1 MGFGIGAL
9 RRPIT
14 LISVSV
20 AVTLALTPLI
30 ATAQET
36 PPPAPAAEAA
46 PAPAGD
52 ASPAKT
58 DDAAP
63 KAEAAAPAG
72 EAAGT
77 EVDEKAK
84 ADREKAAAKPLPGAE
99 KINIVLLRE
108 THDRAPPLSLLDIAP
123 TDDGIAGAK
132 LAIQDNNTTGRFMK
146 QEFVLDVVT
155 SDKPE
160 ELVAEAVKRT
170 DAGTGFFVVDV
181 SPKTVLAIAD
191 ALKGKDAVVF
201 NAAAPDDDLRE
212 ENCRINV
219 KHTAPARSM
228 LTDALAQYMAWKRWA
243 KWFLIVGPQPED
255 KAFAE
260 ALKRSAKRF
269 GARIVEER
277 NFTYDPGG
285 RRTDGGFEQ
294 VQQQIPSFTQKAPEH
309 DVQVVADEGGLFGEY
324 FPYRT
329 WDAKPVIGT
338 AGLYPTSWHA
348 AMEQWGATQFQ
359 NRFKRL
365 AGRVMRSRD
374 YDVWV
379 AVRAV
384 GEAATRKKS
393 SSAKDLIAYMLTPEF
408 DLAAFKGQKLTFR
421 PWNGQLRQPIL
432 LATGKLPV
440 TVSPQ
445 PGFLHQVTELDTL
458 GIDKPETKCKAYTQ

>member
-14 LISVSV
+14 FISLS
-20 AVTLALTPLI
+20 AAMAFTYFPSM
-30 ATAQET
+30 AQET
-36 PPPAPAAEAA
+36 PPAAEQ
-46 PAPAGD
+46 G
-52 ASPAKT
+52 SP
-58 DDAAP
+58 P
-63 KAEAAAPAG
+63 AAAPPAQ
-72 EAAGT
+72 ENVPAAASDGSPAASAQEPSSGT
-77 EVDEKAK
+77 EGDEKAK
-84 ADREKAAAKPLPGAE
+84 ADREKAAAKPMPGAE
-99 KINIVLLRE
+99 KINIVLVRE
-108 THDRAPPLSLLDIAP
+108 LHDRAPPLSLLDIPPA
-123 TDDGIAGAK
+123 DDGIAGAK
-132 LAIQDNNTTGRFMK
+132 LGIQDNNTTGRFMK
-146 QEFVLDVVT
+146 QEFVLDVV
-155 SDKPE
+155 SGDKPD
-160 ELVAEAVKRT
+160 ELVAEVVKRS
-170 DAGTGFFVVDV
+170 DAGTGFFIVDV
-181 SPKTVLAIAD
+181 PPKTVLAIAD
-191 ALKGKDAVVF
+191 ALKDKDAVVF
-201 NAAAPDDDLRE
+201 NAGAPDDDLRE

-219 KHTAPARSM
+219 KHTSPARSM
-228 LTDALAQYMAWKRWA
+228 MADALAQYMAWKRWN

-255 KAFAE
+255 KAFGE
-260 ALKRSAKRF
+260 ALKRAAKRF
-269 GARIVEER
+269 GSRIVEER
-277 NFTYDPGG
+277 TFTYDPGG

-329 WDAKPVIGT
+329 WDAKPVVGT

-365 AGRVMRSRD
+365 AGRVMRPRD

-393 SSAKDLIAYMLTPEF
+393 TSAKELIAYMRTPEF

-458 GIDKPETKCKAYTQ
+458 GIDKPETKCKAYN